1 MSLRPVKAKRYGLK
15 TEGFHN
21 LLKVKGMKRILKKI
35 TGLFKEDP
43 ERDSVKYWELSSYD
57 SRVQDYSHW
66 CGSAR
71 WDEFKWLEYGRDNIR
86 FALDTI
92 DTINMIEGPDLLE
105 GADKGH
111 ALEWGC
117 GGGSNVIALFR
128 HFPRVSGLEI
138 AAPTLEECRSQLKR
152 RGIANFN
159 GILIESG
166 RPESALELVKGESVD
181 FIFSTAV
188 FQHFPSKDYTAR
200 VLRVMNAVLKPG
212 AAAWI
217 QVREF
222 DGSAK
227 LRQKET
233 DYASNMI
240 YMTSFTR
247 EEFTTMAKECGY
259 NLLWHGRD
267 ESIEN
272 DDHLFYLLHKAFPPG
287 NPS

>member
-1 MSLRPVKAKRYGLK
+1 
-15 TEGFHN
+15 
-21 LLKVKGMKRILKKI
+21 MKRILRKI
-35 TGLFKEDP
+35 AGLFKEDL
-43 ERDSVKYWELSSYD
+43 ERDSAGYWKLSSYD

-71 WDEFKWLEYGRDNIR
+71 WDESRWLQYGEDNIR
-86 FALDTI
+86 FALDI
-92 DTINMIEGPDLLE
+92 VNMIEGPDFLE
-105 GADKGH
+105 RASTGH

-128 HFPRVSGLEI
+128 RFPRVTGLEI
-138 AAPTLEECRSQLKR
+138 AAPTLEACRSQVRR
-152 RGIANFN
+152 RGIENFRAV
-159 GILIESG
+159 LIESG
-166 RPESALELVKGESVD
+166 RPESALEPLKGEYLD

-200 VLRVMNAVLKPG
+200 VLRVMNAILKQG
-212 AAAWI
+212 APAWI

-222 DGSAK
+222 DGSSK
-227 LRQKET
+227 LRQKQT

-240 YMTSFTR
+240 YMTSFTC
-247 EEFTTMAKECGY
+247 EEFSAMLKEWGFSP
-259 NLLWHGRD
+259 LWHGRD

-272 DDHLFYLLHKAFPPG
+272 DDHRFYLARKASPPR

>member
-1 MSLRPVKAKRYGLK
+1 
-15 TEGFHN
+15 
-21 LLKVKGMKRILKKI
+21 MKRILRKI
-35 TGLFKEDP
+35 VGLFKGDLES
-43 ERDSVKYWELSSYD
+43 DSAKYWELSSYD

-71 WDEFKWLEYGRDNIR
+71 WDKLKWLEYGHNNIR
-86 FALDTI
+86 FALN
-92 DTINMIEGPDLLE
+92 TINTIEGPAFPE

-117 GGGSNVIALFR
+117 GGGSNVIALFES
-128 HFPRVSGLEI
+128 FPRVTGLEI
-138 AAPTLEECRSQLKR
+138 AAPTLEECRSQVKR
-152 RGIANFN
+152 RGLGGFN
-159 GILIESG
+159 GVLIESG
-166 RPESALELVKGESVD
+166 RPEAALGLVKSESVD

-188 FQHFPSKDYTAR
+188 FQHFPSKEYTAR
-200 VLRVMNAVLKPG
+200 VLRVMNAILKHG
-212 AAAWI
+212 ALAWV

-227 LRQKET
+227 LRQKEN

-247 EEFTTMAKECGY
+247 EEFAAMVEGCGFS
-259 NLLWHGRD
+259 LLWHGRD
-267 ESIEN
+267 DSIEN
-272 DDHLFYLLHKAFPPG
+272 DNHVFYLLRKAFPPK